1 MSDYEEKIEKMK
13 LQKAHNNSISF
24 SEIEKN
30 HFKIRK
36 DLSLPPISLSGA
48 PSGPSTT
55 KQAEGFQSEVSV
67 QSHTTKN
74 SPLKILRKDEMIE
87 EIHNLRLKAYDL
99 QERGKD
105 REIIKL
111 GVTKKE
117 RQDILSQ
124 YYNAKKQLS
133 NVK

>member
-1 MSDYEEKIEKMK
+1 M
-13 LQKAHNNSISF
+13 
-24 SEIEKN
+24 
-30 HFKIRK
+30 
-36 DLSLPPISLSGA
+36 
-48 PSGPSTT
+48 
-55 KQAEGFQSEVSV
+55 